1 MPRRARGG
9 AARPFVHGPA
19 RNHVRA
25 GRFDRH
31 ATPPPTMRRLA
42 TLALLFL
49 AAPAFAQAVS
59 FDPDTVR
66 AQPLDGGKMW
76 LFEDPPLDY
85 LDETYGFQPSDA
97 WFQRARLAS
106 LRMPGCSASFVSPH
120 GLVLTNHHCAQS
132 SVVAVDRGGE
142 GLLDAGFSATTLG
155 DERRVPDLYMDQ
167 LVAIEDVT
175 DEVSAPVDAAQT
187 DAEREAAFAEAEA
200 AVRARLLAP
209 YGVTEPDEA
218 ADDYV
223 VQVVGL
229 YDGGRYSAYTFRR
242 YRDVRLVMA
251 PEKALG
257 YFGGDYDNFT
267 YPRYAADFAFFRV
280 YGDDGEPLASPE
292 HFPLSAEGVEEGSVV
307 FVIGNPGSTARG
319 MTVAQL
325 EFLRD
330 VSLQTTLDFIG
341 SRAAALQA
349 YLDTGEA
356 PEPDVVRSQIFSLSN
371 AQKSFGGR
379 LRGLNDPYIIA
390 RRAAAERDFRDAS
403 PEAAALV
410 DEQARLQTEKRD
422 LAAAY
427 RAFPYLYHRT
437 YGSALLQ
444 RARAAADGNADAAA
458 AVEDRPAALERL
470 YLAAEVD
477 ALRGYYDAR
486 GEALPAPLQGA
497 SAEAVADRL
506 LAESAAASAAT
517 VGGAG
522 DDDPAVVLVR
532 AVAPDLAAYRSAA
545 AGFSAREGDVARR
558 LGRERYATF
567 GGAVPPDATFSLRF
581 TDGVV
586 TGYPYNGTIAP
597 PLTTLFG
604 MYDRYHSFCTTG
616 RDVPGACDWALPAR
630 WVEAQDRLDLST
642 PVNFTSTSDTVGG
655 NSGSPA
661 VNRDGEL
668 VGLNFDRT
676 IEGLVRDYLYAP
688 ERGRNVLV
696 DTRLVQEALAA
707 VYGLDGL
714 LAEVRDGTLRR

>member
-1 MPRRARGG
+1 M
-9 AARPFVHGPA
+9 RP
-19 RNHVRA
+19 
-25 GRFDRH
+25 
-31 ATPPPTMRRLA
+31 LA
-42 TLALLFL
+42 TLAALLFAWTV
-49 AAPAFAQAVS
+49 AAPPAPAQAPT

-76 LFEDPPLDY
+76 LFEDPPTEY
-85 LDETYGFQPSDA
+85 LAETYGFRPDEA
-97 WFQRARLAS
+97 WYRRARLAS

-132 SVVAVDRGGE
+132 SVVAVDEGGE
-142 GLLDAGFSATTLG
+142 GLLDAGFAATELG
-155 DERRVPDLYMDQ
+155 QERRVPDLYMDQ

-175 DEVSAPVDAAQT
+175 AEMSAPVDAAQT

-200 AVRARLLAP
+200 AVTARLLAD
-209 YGVTEPDEA
+209 YGVTAPDED

-223 VQVVGL
+223 VQVVAL

-251 PEKALG
+251 PEQALG
-257 YFGGDYDNFT
+257 FFGGDYDNFT
-267 YPRYAADFAFFRV
+267 YPRYAADFAFFRI
-280 YGDDGEPLASPE
+280 YGDDGQPLESPE
-292 HFPLSAEGVEEGSVV
+292 FFPLSQEGVEAGSVV

-319 MTVAQL
+319 LTVAQL

-330 VSLQTTLDFIG
+330 VQLATTLDFVD

-349 YLDTGEA
+349 YLDSGEA
-356 PEPDVVRSQIFSLSN
+356 PEPDQVRSQIFELSN
-371 AQKSFGGR
+371 AQKAFGGR
-379 LRGLNDPYIIA
+379 LRGLSDPYIIA
-390 RRAAAERDFRDAS
+390 RRAAAERDFREAS
-403 PEAAALV
+403 PEAAAII
-410 DEQARLQTEKRD
+410 DEQTRLQEEKRD

-427 RAFPYLYHRT
+427 RAFPYLYSRT

-444 RARAAADGNADAAA
+444 RAQAAAEGNAEAA
-458 AVEDRPAALERL
+458 AVEDRPARLERA
-470 YLAAEVD
+470 YLEAEVD
-477 ALRGYYDAR
+477 ALRGYYQAR
-486 GEALPAPLQGA
+486 GEALPTPLQGA

-506 LAESAAASAAT
+506 LSTSAAASAA
-517 VGGAG
+517 GGVA

-532 AVAPDLAAYRSAA
+532 AVAPDLAAFRSAS
-545 AGFSAREGDVARR
+545 AGFSAREGDLARR
-558 LGRERYATF
+558 LGRARYVTY

-604 MYDRYHSFCTTG
+604 MYDRYHSFCTSG
-616 RDVPGACDWALPAR
+616 RDVARCDWALPEN
-630 WVEAQDRLDLST
+630 WLEAQGNLDLST
-642 PVNFTSTSDTVGG
+642 PVNFTSTSDTIGG
-655 NSGSPA
+655 NSGSPT

-688 ERGRNVLV
+688 ERGRNVMV
-696 DTRLVQEALAA
+696 DTRLVQEALAN
-707 VYGLDGL
+707 VYDLDGL
-714 LAEVRDGTLRR
+714 LAEIRSGTLRQ